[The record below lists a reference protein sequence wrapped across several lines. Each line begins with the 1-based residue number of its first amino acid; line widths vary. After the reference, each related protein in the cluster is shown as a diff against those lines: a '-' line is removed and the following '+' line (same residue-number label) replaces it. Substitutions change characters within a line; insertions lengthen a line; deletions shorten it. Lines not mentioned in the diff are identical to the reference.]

1 MSEINKNANDPNLS
15 LEDKCW
21 ELMSVLGMKWSE
33 TKDLTKK
40 DREFL
45 LKKVESIK
53 LQIKNTARANGSLG

>member
-1 MSEINKNANDPNLS
+1 MSEINKNANDPNVS

-53 LQIKNTARANGSLG
+53 LQIKNTARPNGSLG